1 MTGWL
6 ITWLWQGVVLT
17 VSVAILLKAK
27 RFNAAT
33 RHLVWWAALVALTW
47 LGYESSPYGGLTP
60 VPVPVR
66 GSDPNGMSFA
76 PEPLLLVQQFSPF
89 FVSILL
95 GAWAAVALVKLV
107 RLVPSLHAVYALR
120 DLCRPFPAAIESR
133 LPLWLE
139 ANARG
144 RRRAELMICDE
155 LAGATVLGFQ
165 RPCIALPTSLVKA
178 LRVEELDQILLHE
191 QAHVE
196 RRDDWARL
204 AQALLQAVLWIHPA
218 VPFIGRAL
226 NRESEMACDESVIA
240 RTGLPKAYAQCL
252 MLAAEVR
259 GRIRLAPAVVPAL
272 FGSQHDL
279 VRRVDRLLHAKESR
293 RRGVSWLVVVGAA
306 CAIGVISVRLNAL
319 PLVGEYVDMVLPLV
333 ASPVARTVA
342 GLNPVE
348 VASSGPIQPLRSVR
362 MSAPPDNALVAP
374 TDQREASE
382 FNELSEPREPE
393 AASKRRES
401 VDANELQTVL
411 AARTIE
417 GAYHQNPAAVEP
429 DSSSG
434 WRAAATPGVEIA
446 GVARKTSVG
455 IAGAVTRASVSL
467 AKGFR

>member
-6 ITWLWQGVVLT
+6 LTWLWQGVVLT
-17 VSVAILLKAK
+17 LSVAILLKAK
-27 RFNAAT
+27 PFNAAT
-33 RHLVWWAALVALTW
+33 RHLVWWAALVALAW
-47 LGYESSPYGGLTP
+47 LGYQSSPYGGLTS
-60 VPVPVR
+60 VPVR
-66 GSDPNGMSFA
+66 GSDPSGMSFA
-76 PEPLLLVQQFSPF
+76 PEPLLQVYQISPF
-89 FVSILL
+89 VVSILL
-95 GAWAAVALVKLV
+95 GVWAAVALVKLV

-133 LPLWLE
+133 LPLWLD

-165 RPCIALPTSLVKA
+165 RPCIALPTSLVQA
-178 LRVEELDQILLHE
+178 LRVEDLDQILLHE

-240 RTGLPKAYAQCL
+240 RTGLPKAYARCL
-252 MLAAEVR
+252 LVAAEVR

-279 VRRVDRLLHAKESR
+279 VRRVDRLLHTKEST
-293 RRGVSWLVVVGAA
+293 RRGVSWLVVAGAA
-306 CAIGVISVRLNAL
+306 CAIGAISVRLNAL

-333 ASPVARTVA
+333 ASPAARIVA
-342 GLNPVE
+342 GLKPVAP
-348 VASSGPIQPLRSVR
+348 ASSVAIQSVESIPA
-362 MSAPPDNALVAP
+362 SAAPTRLASVSPGNAL
-374 TDQREASE
+374 
-382 FNELSEPREPE
+382 NEPYELHEPYEPYELHEPYEPYEPRG
-393 AASKRRES
+393 AMSSRAF
-401 VDANELQTVL
+401 V
-411 AARTIE
+411 
-417 GAYHQNPAAVEP
+417 GAYHQNPAAVET
-429 DSSSG
+429 DSSGG

-446 GVARKTSVG
+446 SAARKTSVG

-467 AKGFR
+467 AKSFR

>member
-6 ITWLWQGVVLT
+6 LTWLWQGVVLT
-17 VSVAILLKAK
+17 LSVAILLKSR

-33 RHLVWWAALVALTW
+33 RHLVWWAALVALAW
-47 LGYESSPYGGLTP
+47 LGYQSSPYGGLT
-60 VPVPVR
+60 PVPVR

-76 PEPLLLVQQFSPF
+76 SEPLLQVHQISPF
-89 FVSILL
+89 VVSMLL
-95 GAWAAVALVKLV
+95 GVWAGVALVKLV

-133 LPLWLE
+133 LPLWLD

-165 RPCIALPTSLVKA
+165 RPCIALPTSLVQA
-178 LRVEELDQILLHE
+178 LRVEDLDQILLHE

-240 RTGLPKAYAQCL
+240 RTGLPKAYARCL
-252 MLAAEVR
+252 LIAAEVR
-259 GRIRLAPAVVPAL
+259 GRIRLAPTVVPAL

-279 VRRVDRLLHAKESR
+279 VRRVDRLIHTKEST

-306 CAIGVISVRLNAL
+306 CAIGAISVRLNAL
-319 PLVGEYVDMVLPLV
+319 PLVGEYVDMALPLV
-333 ASPVARTVA
+333 ASPVVRTVA
-342 GLNPVE
+342 GLKPVAP
-348 VASSGPIQPLRSVR
+348 ASSVAIQSVE
-362 MSAPPDNALVAP
+362 SIHASAAPPRL
-374 TDQREASE
+374 ASVSP
-382 FNELSEPREPE
+382 NEPHELHELHEPNEP
-393 AASKRRES
+393 
-401 VDANELQTVL
+401 NEPNKPNEPPELRGVMSPR
-411 AARTIE
+411 AFE
-417 GAYHQNPAAVEP
+417 GAYHQNPTAVES

-446 GVARKTSVG
+446 SAARKTSVG

-467 AKGFR
+467 AKSFR

>member
-1 MTGWL
+1 MTAWL
-6 ITWLWQGVVLT
+6 LTWLWQGAVLT
-17 VSVAILLKAK
+17 LSVAILLKAK

-47 LGYESSPYGGLTP
+47 LGYQSSPYGGLTP

-66 GSDPNGMSFA
+66 GSDPNGMGFA
-76 PEPLLLVQQFSPF
+76 PEPLLQVQQFSPF

-95 GAWAAVALVKLV
+95 GVWAAVALVNLV

-178 LRVEELDQILLHE
+178 FSVEDLDQILLHE

-240 RTGLPKAYAQCL
+240 RTGLPKAYARCL
-252 MLAAEVR
+252 ILAADVR

-279 VRRVDRLLHAKESR
+279 VRRVDRLLHTKEST

-342 GLNPVE
+342 GLNPV
-348 VASSGPIQPLRSVR
+348 
-362 MSAPPDNALVAP
+362 APRHHQA
-374 TDQREASE
+374 RFS
-382 FNELSEPREPE
+382 LS
-393 AASKRRES
+393 
-401 VDANELQTVL
+401 
-411 AARTIE
+411 
-417 GAYHQNPAAVEP
+417 
-429 DSSSG
+429 DSFG
-434 WRAAATPGVEIA
+434 
-446 GVARKTSVG
+446 
-455 IAGAVTRASVSL
+455 
-467 AKGFR
+467 